1 MVRDDMGLLG
11 NGMDG
16 MGRMGDEGLDRL
28 SVLRKMDW
36 VTDWVS
42 EKVTTR
48 EAIASKNKINLPLN
62 SWRKQFLCTRFSS
75 KCFEYVKQSGFLK

>member
-28 SVLRKMDW
+28 SVLRKNGL
-36 VTDWVS
+36 TDWLS
-42 EKVTTR
+42 EWKGD
-48 EAIASKNKINLPLN
+48 
-62 SWRKQFLCTRFSS
+62 
-75 KCFEYVKQSGFLK
+75 Y

>member
-28 SVLRKMDW
+28 YVLRKMDW
-36 VTDWVS
+36 VTDWLS
-42 EKVTTR
+42 EWKGD
-48 EAIASKNKINLPLN
+48 
-62 SWRKQFLCTRFSS
+62 
-75 KCFEYVKQSGFLK
+75 Y